1 MTNRFPEAPR
11 SGPPARKEMERAG
24 RISHAGDLPN
34 GPANE
39 NGPRPIERN
48 LGLDLVRVTETAA
61 MAAARWQGRGD
72 PDAADKAA
80 VDGMRLHLSTIE
92 IDGIVVIGEGEKD
105 NAPMLFNGERVGTGT
120 GMQVDVAVDPVDGTR
135 LTAKGMP
142 GAISVIALSEG
153 HGTMYAPGSLVYMD
167 KIAVGP
173 EAAGLIDIEAPVA
186 DNLAKVAKAKGHRVA
201 DLRVVIL
208 DRPRN
213 QHYIDA
219 VRTAGARIKLIGD
232 GDVAASISV
241 ARPDTDIDMLLGIGG
256 SPEAVLSAAAL
267 RCMDGEIQCKL
278 WPRDDR
284 EREYARE
291 EGLDLDAVLTTED
304 LVSSDNVFFAATG
317 VTGGE
322 FLRGV
327 DFYGGGCATHSV
339 IMRSRTGSIRY
350 MDAFH
355 NLEKLRKISAA
366 VID

>member
-153 HGTMYAPGSLVYMD
+153 HGTMYAPGS
-167 KIAVGP
+167 
-173 EAAGLIDIEAPVA
+173 
-186 DNLAKVAKAKGHRVA
+186 
-201 DLRVVIL
+201 
-208 DRPRN
+208 
-213 QHYIDA
+213 Q
-219 VRTAGARIKLIGD
+219 IGR
-232 GDVAASISV
+232 AS
-241 ARPDTDIDMLLGIGG
+241 
-256 SPEAVLSAAAL
+256 
-267 RCMDGEIQCKL
+267 C
-278 WPRDDR
+278 R
-284 EREYARE
+284 ER
-291 EGLDLDAVLTTED
+291 V
-304 LVSSDNVFFAATG
+304 
-317 VTGGE
+317 
-322 FLRGV
+322 
-327 DFYGGGCATHSV
+327 
-339 IMRSRTGSIRY
+339 
-350 MDAFH
+350 
-355 NLEKLRKISAA
+355 
-366 VID
+366 